1 MNTPI
6 LSICIPT
13 YNRSVYLRD
22 CLESIKIQLDDDTT
36 LLEVIEVVISDNCST
51 DDTEKVAEQYRPFF
65 KNFTYGKNETN
76 VGFDMNVVAVVTK
89 ATGTYCWYLG
99 DDDTIVNGGIKHIL
113 SIIKDNNHDVITVEA
128 EPITENRDYHTKQTF
143 LQKSIIEVSDHN
155 EFYFRGFCQGA
166 FSVFIF
172 NRAMWLTCVDAKK
185 GLVFW
190 VYFETILKMLVATTK
205 KMVNVRDFVII
216 TGQDCRWSENGSEIY
231 TFINSNLLLERMIG
245 FGFDKERISSDLYIN
260 KKQIIIMLL
269 RAKGHGLKINKKNW
283 NFIRKNMRTDYLRMS
298 IVTVLFFVP
307 NPIILTIRNIKKKLL
322 NEPIR

>member
-1 MNTPI
+1 MSTPI

-13 YNRSVYLRD
+13 YNRSLYLQD
-22 CLESIKIQLDDDTT
+22 CLESIKIQLDSDET
-36 LLEVIEVVISDNCST
+36 LSYVVEVV
-51 DDTEKVAEQYRPFF
+51 PLF
-65 KNFTYGKNETN
+65 KNFTYRKNTTN
-76 VGFDMNVVAVVTK
+76 IGFDLNVAAVVK
-89 ATGTYCWYLG
+89 AANGHYCWYLG

-113 SIIKDNNHDVITVEA
+113 SIIKNNEYDVVTVDA
-128 EPITENRDYHTKQTF
+128 EPITENRDYHVPQIF
-143 LQKSIIEVSDHN
+143 LQKSIIEVLDHN

-172 NRAMWLTCVDAKK
+172 KRELWLANVDEKK

-190 VYFETILKMLVATTK
+190 LYFETILKMLIATTK
-205 KMVNVRDFVII
+205 KMVSVRDFVII

-231 TFINSNLLLERMIG
+231 TFINSNLLLERMIE
-245 FGFDKERISSDLYIN
+245 FGFDKERISRELHIN

-283 NFIRKNMRTDYLRMS
+283 DFIRKNMRTDYVRMA

-307 NPIILTIRNIKKKLL
+307 NKIIVTVRNIKKRIL
-322 NEPIR
+322 NQPIR